1 MVNLYVWDPP
11 GLSEILDL
19 RILPDLGHAA
29 LEVVDTEGQPLVY
42 VSFWPEMES
51 VVGQALQPFKKRQ
64 VRNPEQYDLEADTD
78 GGYMQRHADY
88 LETIIGLDEA
98 RIQRDWTELRDAKY
112 DLTSWNCSNV
122 CKLLLLRAM
131 PPEIAR
137 EVGEK
142 TAVQVEDL
150 QNLQGEVEMF
160 HALRY
165 LATSSF
171 VDCRPEDVLRL
182 VRAYNDRMNSD
193 AVETP
198 PKVSN
203 DAPPACAEIPSPAP
217 VMADGIHLP

>member
-29 LEVVDTEGQPLVY
+29 LEVVDAEGKSLVY

-51 VVGQALQPFKKRQ
+51 IVGQAIQPFKKRQ
-64 VRNPEQYDLEADTD
+64 ARNPESYDVEADPD

-88 LETIIGLDEA
+88 LEPILGLEEG
-98 RIQRDWTELRDAKY
+98 RILRDWAELGDAKY

-131 PPEIAR
+131 PPEDAR
-137 EVGEK
+137 LMGDKLAMV
-142 TAVQVEDL
+142 VEDL
-150 QNLQGEVEMF
+150 KELDDQVEMA

-171 VDCRPEDVLRL
+171 VDCRPEDVLCL
-182 VRAYNDRMNSD
+182 VRAYNDHVAERAD
-193 AVETP
+193 ATQM
-198 PKVSN
+198 
-203 DAPPACAEIPSPAP
+203 AEA
-217 VMADGIHLP
+217 V